1 MCWCSISDCIFAP
14 THSFPSVSR
23 AGSCQSSSFG
33 SLFKDNDTLMGCPAR
48 HEQEQDTCQ
57 RKTWGET
64 VCVCVGVHVRVLV
77 YVFVCNLYPFWNK
90 KKKAENGIW
99 KTTRFWIVC
108 IFSILLD
115 SYSLVTALIRTHRTL
130 PKDHSQTSYNLYW
143 TRYFFHTCFKCR
155 VYWCSYI
162 LHGENTNF
170 TISTLQICPHC
181 KNTIAATTTTTT
193 SYHV

>member
-1 MCWCSISDCIFAP
+1 MMTFSLIPSYGFGANVEPLGREKKKKKGAVCWCSISDCIFAP

-90 KKKAENGIW
+90 FKKKQ
-99 KTTRFWIVC
+99 KTEYEKWLVSELSVFFQYYWT
-108 IFSILLD
+108 
-115 SYSLVTALIRTHRTL
+115 VTAW
-130 PKDHSQTSYNLYW
+130 SQ
-143 TRYFFHTCFKCR
+143 
-155 VYWCSYI
+155 
-162 LHGENTNF
+162 
-170 TISTLQICPHC
+170 P
-181 KNTIAATTTTTT
+181 
-193 SYHV
+193 